1 MRDGWIR
8 VAAGSIGVTVADPD
22 ANAAVIKERIDE
34 ADAAGV
40 NLLVLP
46 ELCLSAYT
54 CGDLFYSDV
63 LLGGCLRQ
71 LCELAAYTEG
81 KYPLTVVGLPL
92 SHGGKLYNC
101 AAVFGNGRVLGL
113 VPKTY
118 LPGYGEFYEKRQF
131 TSGAQLPEESTHR
144 LPNGDEVPFGQGLR
158 FAHAEWADYVFG
170 VEICEDLWAPCPPGV
185 DLCRQGAVVMANL
198 SASDELI
205 GKAEY
210 RRELVSSTSGRLL
223 CGYIYAG
230 AGPEESTQDM
240 VCGRHHLIAE
250 NGVVLAENPPF
261 GDAGLIYTELDLARL
276 CEERRR
282 NTSFIPL
289 SGGRVVT
296 FSQEMRETPL
306 SRAILPYPFVPSAAS
321 DLKNRAE
328 TILTIQS
335 YGLKKRLAHTRAATA
350 VIGVSGGLDSTLAL
364 LVAARAMDLLGRP
377 RKDILAVTM
386 PCFGTTSRTRRNA
399 ELLCEE
405 LGATLRTVD
414 ITAAVSQHFADIGQD
429 PTVYDVTFENSQ
441 ARERTQVLM
450 DLANQSGGLVI
461 GTGDLSELA
470 LGWATYNGDHMS
482 MYAVNAS
489 VPKTLVRY
497 LVAHEAQKTG
507 GRLQKVLEDVL
518 DTPVSPEL
526 LPVDAAGDMTQKT
539 EELVGPYELHDFFLY
554 YLLRFGSHPRKIE
567 RMACRAFAGR
577 YTPEQ
582 IRFWLRTFVRRF
594 FSQQFKRSCLP
605 DGPKVGSVTL
615 SPRSDWRMP
624 SDAAARLWL
633 AELEE

>member
-22 ANAAVIKERIDE
+22 QNAALIRERIDE

-46 ELCLSAYT
+46 ELCLSAYS
-54 CGDLFYSDV
+54 CGDLFYADQ
-63 LLGGCLRQ
+63 LLEGCQRQ
-71 LCELAAYTEG
+71 LTALAAYTAG
-81 KYPLTVVGLPL
+81 KYPICVLGLPL
-92 SHGGKLYNC
+92 SYGGKLYNC
-101 AAVFGNGRVLGL
+101 AAVIGGGHVLGL
-113 VPKTY
+113 VPKLY

-131 TSGAQLPEESTHR
+131 TSGARLPEGALCR
-144 LPNGDEVPFGQGLR
+144 LPNGDEVPFGLGLR
-158 FAHAEWADYVFG
+158 FAHAERADFVFA
-170 VEICEDLWAPCPPGV
+170 VEICEDLWAPCPPST
-185 DLCRQGAVVMANL
+185 DLCRQGAVVIANL

-205 GKAEY
+205 GKADY
-210 RRELVSSTSGRLL
+210 RRQLVSGTSGRLL
-223 CGYIYAG
+223 CGYVYAG

-240 VCGRHHLIAE
+240 VCGRHHVIAE
-250 NGVVLAENPPF
+250 NGVILAENPPF
-261 GDAGLIYTELDLARL
+261 GDASLTYTELDLPRL

-282 NTSFIPL
+282 NTSFLPL
-289 SGGRVVT
+289 SGGRVIE
-296 FSQEMRETPL
+296 FSQEMRQTPL
-306 SRAILPYPFVPSAAS
+306 SRAIPPHPFVPSAES

-335 YGLKKRLAHTRAATA
+335 YGLKKRLAHTHAATA

-377 RKDILAVTM
+377 RRDILAVTM
-386 PCFGTTSRTRRNA
+386 PCFGTTSRTRHNA
-399 ELLCEE
+399 ELLCAE

-414 ITAAVSQHFADIGQD
+414 ITAAVKQHFADIGQD

-497 LVAHEAQKTG
+497 LVAHEAKKAG
-507 GRLQKVLEDVL
+507 GALQTVLEDVL

-539 EELVGPYELHDFFLY
+539 EELVGPYELHGFFLY
-554 YLLRFGSHPRKIE
+554 YMLRFGTPPRKIE

-582 IRFWLRTFVRRF
+582 IRFWLRTFIRRF

-633 AELEE
+633 SELEE